1 MYYYINIHKHTTIQ
15 VSQTVSQSDS
25 QPLKTLLL
33 TNAIQITRQKKNDV
47 IYTHA
52 HRIINKM
59 INNTQLNIHI
69 LMLVRQIQAIHR
81 CLMLYHMHSQY
92 NIRLQ
97 HPPKQKAV
105 ANRTIVNKRMKQKKR
120 TRGYSH
126 CNFCQVLGPNEHC
139 CRTFNFN
146 ATLSL

>member
-59 INNTQLNIHI
+59 INNT
-69 LMLVRQIQAIHR
+69 
-81 CLMLYHMHSQY
+81 
-92 NIRLQ
+92 
-97 HPPKQKAV
+97 
-105 ANRTIVNKRMKQKKR
+105 
-120 TRGYSH
+120 
-126 CNFCQVLGPNEHC
+126 
-139 CRTFNFN
+139 
-146 ATLSL
+146 